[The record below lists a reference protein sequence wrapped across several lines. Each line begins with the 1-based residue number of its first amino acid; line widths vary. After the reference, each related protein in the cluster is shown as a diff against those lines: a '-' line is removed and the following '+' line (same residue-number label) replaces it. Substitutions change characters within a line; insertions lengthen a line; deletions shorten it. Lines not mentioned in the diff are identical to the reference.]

1 MEAIR
6 SLVQNIIIIV
16 ILAVFLEMFLPGGEL
31 KKYVKMIMGLLI
43 IIAMV
48 QAVGAMVRWDYSGSL
63 SSLSNEGDKMRV
75 NGVIEAG
82 KKISGDQEQ
91 IAIEQYR
98 TGIARQVA
106 ALTSIYRETPVVDVD
121 VKVQS
126 DSSQPEYGQIKEIV
140 LYVAQNAGEPQAQG
154 GIAIEEVEPV
164 TVTAGSGD
172 GSGSHTSAGA
182 GPPRDTVSALI
193 CTVANFY
200 SLGQEQVKVM
210 YR

>member
-31 KKYVKMIMGLLI
+31 KKYVKMVMGLLI
-43 IIAMV
+43 IIAVV
-48 QAVGAMVRWDYSGSL
+48 QAVGAMARWDYSGTL
-63 SSLSNEGDKMRV
+63 SSITGEGDKTRV
-75 NGVIEAG
+75 SGVIEAG

-98 TGIARQVA
+98 TGIARQVT
-106 ALTSIYRETPVVDVD
+106 ALTSIYKETRVVDVD

-126 DSSQPEYGQIKEIV
+126 NSGQPDYGQIKEIV

-154 GIAIEEVEPV
+154 GITIEEVEPV
-164 TVTAGSGD
+164 TVIAGGGD
-172 GSGSHTSAGA
+172 EAGA
-182 GPPRDTVSALI
+182 SMPAGTGPPRDTVSGLI
-193 CTVANFY
+193 GTVANFY
-200 SLGQEQVKVM
+200 SLGQEQVKVI

>member
-31 KKYVKMIMGLLI
+31 KKYVKMVMGLFI

-75 NGVIEAG
+75 YGVIEAG

-126 DSSQPEYGQIKEIV
+126 DSSQPDYGQIKEII
-140 LYVAQNAGEPQAQG
+140 LYVAQPADEPPAPG
-154 GIAIEEVEPV
+154 GITVENVKPV

-172 GSGSHTSAGA
+172 GSGPHTSAGA

-193 CTVANFY
+193 GTVANFY